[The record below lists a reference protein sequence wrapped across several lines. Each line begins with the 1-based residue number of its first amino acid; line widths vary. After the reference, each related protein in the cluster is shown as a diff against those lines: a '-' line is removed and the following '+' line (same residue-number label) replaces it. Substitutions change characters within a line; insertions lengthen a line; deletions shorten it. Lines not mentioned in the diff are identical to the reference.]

1 MADITHPLPF
11 GGMAESESRISAWW
25 VLPISAIVW
34 WVCGFL
40 PWLLQMFYEV
50 SGLSEASTGA
60 AHGFLP
66 LPFTAD
72 DAVVGPVVMALIGGL
87 LAGVASRLPS
97 SAGAGAG
104 AAIAGTLLG
113 MAATGG
119 ASWWLASRET
129 VPDDNVPLGLLVVT
143 GASGLVGLGAGL
155 VAGLGPAALR
165 GLALALPV
173 VLLDGW
179 FWGLVPG
186 NPVSPTGT
194 WWVFAVALGIAF
206 GVAVDSRPIELL
218 GWLPAAGVVWVL
230 QATGPALLAVQESIW
245 PGSALTE
252 DPLSA
257 AGIVWDEIASAA
269 IVTDGH
275 QLGAWV
281 VALLLGA
288 AIAALRLSREAAD
301 EGELS
306 EAWA

>member
-1 MADITHPLPF
+1 MTDITHPLPF
-11 GGMAESESRISAWW
+11 GGMAETEYRISAWW
-25 VLPISAIVW
+25 VLLISAIVW

-40 PWLLQMFYEV
+40 PWLLQVFYEV
-50 SGLSEASTGA
+50 TGLAETSTVADAG
-60 AHGFLP
+60 LMP
-66 LPFTAD
+66 LPFTD
-72 DAVVGPVVMALIGGL
+72 DAMVGLVVMALIGGL
-87 LAGVASRLPS
+87 LAGVTSRIPA
-97 SAGAGAG
+97 SAGAGAS
-104 AAIAGTLLG
+104 AAITGTLLA

-119 ASWWLASRET
+119 ASWWLAARET
-129 VPDDNVPLGLLVVT
+129 VPDDAMPLGMLVDT
-143 GASGLVGLGAGL
+143 GAAGIVGLAAGL
-155 VAGLGPAALR
+155 LAGLGPAALR

-186 NPVSPTGT
+186 NPVSPTST
-194 WWVFAVALGIAF
+194 WWIFAVALGIAF
-206 GVAVDSRPIELL
+206 GLAVDSRPIELL

-230 QATGPALLAVQESIW
+230 QATGPALLAVQENIW

-269 IVTDGH
+269 IVSDGH

-288 AIAALRLSREAAD
+288 AIAALRLSREAPD

>member
-1 MADITHPLPF
+1 MTDITHPLPF
-11 GGMAESESRISAWW
+11 GGMAESENRISAWW

-40 PWLLQMFYEV
+40 PWLLQVFYEV
-50 SGLSEASTGA
+50 SGLARAATGA
-60 AHGFLP
+60 AAGILP

-72 DAVVGPVVMALIGGL
+72 DAVVGVVVMALIGGL
-87 LAGVASRLPS
+87 LAGVTARLS
-97 SAGAGAG
+97 ASAGAGAG
-104 AAIAGTLLG
+104 AAIAGTVLA

-119 ASWWLASRET
+119 ASWWLAVRET
-129 VPDDNVPLGLLVVT
+129 GPDDTMPLGMLAIT
-143 GASGLVGLGAGL
+143 GAAGIIGLGAGL
-155 VAGLGPAALR
+155 LASLGPAALR

-186 NPVSPTGT
+186 NPVSPAGT
-194 WWVFAVALGIAF
+194 WWIFAVALGIAF
-206 GVAVDSRPIELL
+206 GLAVNSKPIELL
-218 GWLPAAGVVWVL
+218 GWLPAAGVVWAL
-230 QATGPALLAVQESIW
+230 QATGPALLAVQENIW

-269 IVTDGH
+269 IVSDGH

-288 AIAALRLSREAAD
+288 AIAALRLSREATD

-306 EAWA
+306 GAWA

>member
-1 MADITHPLPF
+1 
-11 GGMAESESRISAWW
+11 MAESAFRISAWW
-25 VLPISAIVW
+25 VLPISAVAW

-40 PWLLQMFYEV
+40 PWLLQAFYQV
-50 SGLSEASTGA
+50 TGVTEAPSPPA
-60 AHGFLP
+60 SGFLP
-66 LPFTAD
+66 LPFTTD
-72 DAVVGPVVMALIGGL
+72 DAVVGLVVMALVGGL
-87 LAGVASRLPS
+87 VGGLTAGVPASAR
-97 SAGAGAG
+97 AGAT
-104 AAIAGTLLG
+104 AAVVGTMAA

-119 ASWWLASRET
+119 SSWWLAIRGS
-129 VPDDNVPLGLLVVT
+129 VPGDAAPVGMLVITGAAGVVGLAAGLLT
-143 GASGLVGLGAGL
+143 A
-155 VAGLGPAALR
+155 LGPVTLR
-165 GLALALPV
+165 GLTLALPV

-179 FWGLVPG
+179 LWGLLPG

-194 WWVFAVALGIAF
+194 WWLFAMALGLAF
-206 GVAVDSRPIELL
+206 GLAVDSRPIELL

-230 QATGPALLAVQESIW
+230 QATGPALLAVQENIW

-252 DPLSA
+252 NPLSA
-257 AGIVWDEIASAA
+257 VTIVGAELASAA
-269 IVTDGH
+269 MVPDGH